1 MTEVAGGMQKRR
13 SNIEVIADML
23 RLGEAGKTEIMYSAN
38 MSYFQLKKYLNF
50 LLQRGLI
57 DEVALGNPSVSYRV
71 TRKGLDVLRNIDAIV
86 ETLGLRDDVQSLL
99 S

>member
-1 MTEVAGGMQKRR
+1 MQKRR

-38 MSYFQLKKYLNF
+38 MSYFQLKKYLTF

-57 DEVALGNPSVSYRV
+57 DEVALGNPSVSYRA

-86 ETLGLRDDVQSLL
+86 ETLGLRDEVENLL
-99 S
+99 A

>member
-71 TRKGLDVLRNIDAIV
+71 ARKWLDVLRNIDAIV
-86 ETLGLRDDVQSLL
+86 ETLGLRDEVENLL
-99 S
+99 A

>member
-1 MTEVAGGMQKRR
+1 MQKRR

-38 MSYFQLKKYLNF
+38 MSYFQLKKYLSF

-86 ETLGLRDDVQSLL
+86 ETLGLRDEVENLL
-99 S
+99 A